1 MSDNPDNTNAN
12 NTPREPASDSLDD
25 LDMGD
30 LDFSDLDFDDIADEL
45 AEDASLSALNTAPR
59 DDVMR
64 TPTTET
70 TAPADVSAPAP
81 DAFDE
86 PFDDEW
92 DEFDEPLPDM
102 PQFDGP
108 AQTAAMAAASMPRRK
123 SFLQKNFNFIVIGL
137 AVLAAIVIFMT
148 QMSKP
153 AQTIVA
159 ETQTAPV
166 VPEDS
171 SPTTISTA
179 PIPEDVTIDIAAAP
193 LIPELGENTAPP
205 MPSPVTVPDAPKPL
219 SNVDLSDLAPVTSST
234 NNAPTISPP
243 EQLEIASWEDML
255 AEDADKKDIETDA
268 SEAAPVQAIEAD
280 TLEASPV
287 RAAETQTI
295 QPLLAEAPAAS
306 VEPVLVAA
314 PTENAPAP
322 TQTDNDD
329 AIAKAQ
335 AEAQL
340 ALQKVDAFERM
351 VTNKDAKIKQLE
363 TKLKAT
369 EAALQSA
376 KKVAA
381 KTTTA
386 TKAPAPVKAVPP
398 KTSTKTATPKKATPK
413 RTTVKRSAPKKTQRV
428 QWVLRAAQPNMA
440 VIAPKGTD
448 NLQSIAVGSNV
459 SGLGKIKS
467 IQNIN
472 GKWVIQGTI
481 GQLTQ

>member
-193 LIPELGENTAPP
+193 
-205 MPSPVTVPDAPKPL
+205 
-219 SNVDLSDLAPVTSST
+219 
-234 NNAPTISPP
+234 
-243 EQLEIASWEDML
+243 SWEDML
-255 AEDADKKDIETDA
+255 AEDADKKDIEA
-268 SEAAPVQAIEAD
+268 ASSEAAPVQAIEAD

-287 RAAETQTI
+287 QAAETQTI
-295 QPLLAEAPAAS
+295 QPLLVEAPAAS

-376 KKVAA
+376 KKAAA
-381 KTTTA
+381 KTATA

-428 QWVLRAAQPNMA
+428 HRPINA
-440 VIAPKGTD
+440 IKSYFYCAPKT
-448 NLQSIAVGSNV
+448 L
-459 SGLGKIKS
+459 
-467 IQNIN
+467 
-472 GKWVIQGTI
+472 
-481 GQLTQ
+481 